1 MICITDST
9 STGTSD
15 ARGNEEDGI
24 PDVIERMSLGQLP
37 RIWMIVLI
45 GLISIIFT
53 IIWLGT
59 YTYLNDIIW
68 NNDFVAN
75 NRWIL
80 PVGVLVFSLLVG
92 LVIKYMHAPTAING
106 GAKDAITGG
115 EGVSYRRFPGTLL
128 SSFFSLLSGVSVGPE
143 GPLGFLVEEITDW
156 FSGKFK
162 ISKKSELG
170 FKTAALASA
179 YNGVIGSPVFTAIL
193 ATELQERERDR
204 LWFLGWNLLAGVI
217 GFFVF
222 ILLGLNPFL
231 SSIVLPSL
239 QSLDPVYII
248 YAIIMGI
255 LGALLALFIAISVQA
270 FGRAMAR
277 LKERVVLRV
286 LTAGMITAAVVYFVP
301 EVMFSGETEIHTIL
315 NNPASYGIAMLL
327 LFMVL
332 KVLLLGLALKS
343 GFLGGPVFP
352 MLFSSTMLGLALSLA
367 LPSIPLAILVLCIEG
382 AAIALLLGGPLTAI
396 LLVVVVGTLGAGKL
410 EMYLIAL
417 IIVSIVVSMIIGAI
431 FKRMMTRRTARG
443 RRISAKDG

>member
-1 MICITDST
+1 MTESP
-9 STGTSD
+9 SASPSN
-15 ARGNEEDGI
+15 ARGSEEDALL
-24 PDVIERMSLGQLP
+24 DVIERMSLGQLP

-45 GLISIIFT
+45 GLVSIIFT
-53 IIWLGT
+53 IIWLGI

-68 NNDFVAN
+68 NNNFIAN

-80 PVGVLVFSLLVG
+80 PVGVLVFSILVG
-92 LVIKYMHAPTAING
+92 LVIKYLHAPTAING
-106 GAKDAITGG
+106 GTREAITGG

-128 SSFFSLLSGVSVGPE
+128 SSYLSLLSGVSVGPE

-156 FSGKFK
+156 FNGKLK
-162 ISKKSELG
+162 ISEEATLG

-179 YNGVIGSPVFTAIL
+179 YNGIIGSPVFTAIL
-193 ATELQERERDR
+193 ATELQERNRDR

-239 QSLDPVYII
+239 QSLDPVYIV
-248 YAIIMGI
+248 YAIITGI
-255 LGALLALFIAISVQA
+255 LGALLALFIAISFQA

-277 LKERVVLRV
+277 FKDRVVLRTLV
-286 LTAGMITAAVVYFVP
+286 AGTITAVVVYFVP
-301 EVMFSGETEIHTIL
+301 EVMFSGETQIHQIL
-315 NNPASYGIAMLL
+315 NNPASYGIAVLL

-332 KVLLLGLALKS
+332 KVLLLALALKS

-352 MLFSSTMLGLALSLA
+352 MLFSSTMLGLALSLVF
-367 LPSIPLAILVLCIEG
+367 PSVPLAILVLCIEG

-417 IIVSIVVSMIIGAI
+417 IIVSIVVSMIIGAL
-431 FKRMMTRRTARG
+431 FKRMMTRRMARK
-443 RRISAKDG
+443 RRVGVKESG